1 MGMLVRSYSLVI
13 SCKIS
18 KHPVSEELDKANEF
32 LLRVESAA
40 ASVGLHINEGKTKVM
55 TLNMEDRSSD
65 IQSRSGEAIENVDD
79 FINNRLLDREHR

>member
-1 MGMLVRSYSLVI
+1 M
-13 SCKIS
+13 
-18 KHPVSEELDKANEF
+18 DKVNEF

-65 IQSRSGEAIENVDD
+65 LQSRSGEATENVND
-79 FINNRLLDREHR
+79 FIYL